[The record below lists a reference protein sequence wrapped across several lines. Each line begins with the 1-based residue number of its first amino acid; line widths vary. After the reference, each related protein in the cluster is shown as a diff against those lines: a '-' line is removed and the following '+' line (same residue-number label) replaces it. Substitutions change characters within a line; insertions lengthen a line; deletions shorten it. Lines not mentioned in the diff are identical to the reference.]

1 MKQCDLTGQTFNY
14 LTVIEPSD
22 KGKHSKMRLWKCRCV
37 CGNTTYASFSKLVS
51 GEKKSCGCIRKRR
64 SSSRTRRA
72 RSFAPFEDCVS
83 YNPNI
88 NKGCI
93 ALKERLCEKKG
104 KCSFYKPKEERR
116 ETS

>member
-14 LTVIEPSD
+14 LTVIEPSE

-37 CGNTTYASFSKLVS
+37 CGNITYASLNKLIT
-51 GEKKSCGCIRKRR
+51 GEKKSCGCIRMRKN
-64 SSSRTRRA
+64 
-72 RSFAPFEDCVS
+72 FEPFEDCVS

-104 KCSFYKPKEERR
+104 KCSFYKPKEEGR

>member
-1 MKQCDLTGQTFNY
+1 MKRYDLIGQTFNY
-14 LTVIEPSD
+14 LTVIESSE
-22 KGKHSKMRLWKCRCV
+22 KGKHSKKRIWKCRCV
-37 CGNTTYASFSKLVS
+37 CGNTTYASSYGLVS
-51 GEKKSCGCIRKRR
+51 GKKKSCGCI
-64 SSSRTRRA
+64 

-104 KCSFYKPKEERR
+104 KCSFYKSKE
-116 ETS
+116 